1 MGSYLGT
8 VIKVS
13 IADTKI
19 NKTLKTQI
27 ETKYGLQNLKDQL
40 KITLD
45 GEAALHISGIISGA
59 TDNAKE
65 LIMAKINAIED
76 LTSIHLYLMALGFTS
91 EEVALYMNLD
101 LPTWLVKQ
109 INKTNTLEGVEKPL
123 LQHLV
128 EKYKETASD
137 KGYVESFLDIY
148 QGAQEFS
155 DLAKILKIN
164 QRTSADI
171 QSIFL
176 YLNKLNKAMYK
187 REHSVLGKGLKDFQD
202 GKNLSKHIKKI
213 IDANPNTLSEE
224 QVINILQ
231 KCSNIPVKFINSNG
245 EVESKIVS
253 LQGGQFDFRYYTFPD
268 NELYRQAA
276 IQYYNLFK
284 NTINVFDIIENSPVF
299 KSMIQGLGITHNK
312 NLIVSKKYNFLFN
325 TSLDIFRQKADE
337 IFNNNKSKV
346 SAVKTIYGNSALPVD
361 VKEPEI
367 KKLIRTFDNF
377 MVAFWVREK
386 LPNFRF
392 SVKELLNQLNSDESF
407 SFSTDNQ
414 AKLFPATADNPFMKS

>member
-8 VIKVS
+8 ITKTC

-19 NKTLKTQI
+19 NKTLKQQI
-27 ETKYGLQNLKDQL
+27 ETKYGLQDLKDQL

-109 INKTNTLEGVEKPL
+109 INKTNALEGVEKPL
-123 LQHLV
+123 IQSLA
-128 EKYKETASD
+128 EKYKQISSD
-137 KGYVESFLDIY
+137 TSYIDSFLDIY

-164 QRTSADI
+164 QRTSADV

-176 YLNKLNKAMYK
+176 YLNKLNKAIYK
-187 REHSVLGKGLKDFQD
+187 REHSVLGKGLKDFQL
-202 GKNLSKHIKKI
+202 GANLGKHIKKI
-213 IDANPNTLSEE
+213 INSNPNTLSEE
-224 QVINILQ
+224 QVIKILQ
-231 KCSNIPVKFINSNG
+231 ECSNIPVKFINSSG
-245 EVESKIVS
+245 VVESKVVS
-253 LQGGQFDFRYYTFPD
+253 LQGGQFDFRYYIFPD
-268 NELYRQAA
+268 NDTYRQAA
-276 IQYYNLFK
+276 VKYYNLFK
-284 NTINVFDIIENSPVF
+284 NTINIFDVIEESPIF

-312 NLIVSKKYNFLFN
+312 NLIVSKKYNFIFN
-325 TSLDIFRQKADE
+325 TALDIFRQKADE
-337 IFNNNKSKV
+337 VFSNNQNKV
-346 SAVKTIYGNSALPVD
+346 SAVKTTYGNAALPIEI
-361 VKEPEI
+361 KEAEI

-377 MVAFWVREK
+377 SIAF
-386 LPNFRF
+386 
-392 SVKELLNQLNSDESF
+392 
-407 SFSTDNQ
+407 
-414 AKLFPATADNPFMKS
+414 